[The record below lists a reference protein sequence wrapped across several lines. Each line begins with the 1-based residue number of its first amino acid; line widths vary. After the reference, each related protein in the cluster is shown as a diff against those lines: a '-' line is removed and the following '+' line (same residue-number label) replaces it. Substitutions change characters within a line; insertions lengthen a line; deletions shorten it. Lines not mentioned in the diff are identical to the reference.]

1 MEELQ
6 IRLGATESKEV
17 LLFGNRWSNL
27 MTLVH
32 RYVEEIDCPYCIECG
47 TSIKTNEVVFSAAVG
62 NITRPTTCGQS
73 YKHFMSINYDSRVVI
88 RANF

>member
-47 TSIKTNEVVFSAAVG
+47 TSIKTNEVVFSAAVR
-62 NITRPTTCGQS
+62 NITRTHKRMNEDGGQCKEVS
-73 YKHFMSINYDSRVVI
+73 
-88 RANF
+88 ANAEVG